1 MRLRCLQRPRNRSI
15 DRPIDG
21 GLGKDAN
28 PGGWTRVWIAKRTS
42 EKRELAVV
50 FVFGCHR
57 HPRQPPSFLVMPL
70 RNKIRQREF
79 VCYRQLLSL
88 PLSWCVRWCRGLPD
102 GRQPLFFFKPEF
114 FESPQTIRGEMR
126 YLAWR
131 LIIAPNFS
139 KCFRSCDVIAA
150 PDDLERAFAQFI
162 REKVEAVLVP
172 LDSTRPS
179 VPIGGVSRLPRQYT
193 RPATLAHPR
202 ETDDRPQPAP

>member
-1 MRLRCLQRPRNRSI
+1 M
-15 DRPIDG
+15 
-21 GLGKDAN
+21 
-28 PGGWTRVWIAKRTS
+28 
-42 EKRELAVV
+42 
-50 FVFGCHR
+50 FGCRR

-179 VPIGGVSRLPRQYT
+179 VPTEAYRDCRASTLGRQ
-193 RPATLAHPR
+193 LWLILGKQMIDHN
-202 ETDDRPQPAP
+202 QPHNK